1 MWHRPGHNSDVMRR
15 VLTKN
20 LLTCSLA
27 SASFLFLSCGGR
39 QSAVDAAGIQAERLE
54 DLWWIFFWVCTAV
67 YVIVMAVLLT
77 AFFRSKRVDSQTAPD
92 TLPNETRENR
102 ARNTVKGA
110 VAITLIV
117 LFALMFISFRTGS
130 AINTLSR
137 AEEPLSLKITGNQW
151 WWNVEYQDVIPSNNI
166 TTANELHL
174 PVGRPVKVEIQS
186 NDVIHSIWLPNMH
199 GKKDLV
205 PNYPTMFYFRP
216 DKVGTYWGQCAE
228 FCGYQHAKMRFIVVV
243 ETPEEFEAWR
253 SAQQQTPPPPTDAT
267 TQRGQQIFLTSVCTQ
282 CHTVQGTNA
291 NARVGPN
298 LTHVASRQYIAAGSL
313 QNTRDH
319 LRNWI
324 TDPQAIKPGI
334 RMPMNTYSDE
344 DLDALVSYIESLK

>member
-1 MWHRPGHNSDVMRR
+1 MRSTIPTILR
-15 VLTKN
+15 TWL
-20 LLTCSLA
+20 LA

-54 DLWWIFFWVCTAV
+54 SLWWLFFYVCGAV

-77 AFFRSKRVDSQTAPD
+77 VFFRNQRAGSDSAPD
-92 TLPNETRENR
+92 LSPNEAREGR
-102 ARNTVKGA
+102 AGYTIKGA
-110 VAITLIV
+110 VAITLVV
-117 LFALMFISFRTGS
+117 LFALMFISFRTGR
-130 AINTLSR
+130 AISTLQQADS
-137 AEEPLSLKITGNQW
+137 PLSIKITGNQW
-151 WWNVEYQDVIPSNNI
+151 WWNVEYQNAIPSNNI

-174 PVGRPVKVEIQS
+174 PVGRPVKVELQS

-243 ETPEEFEAWR
+243 ETPEEFDAWI
-253 SAQQQTPPPPTDAT
+253 SAQQQTPPPPTDAV
-267 TQRGQQIFLTSVCTQ
+267 QQHGQQIFLTSVCTQ

-319 LRNWI
+319 LRSWI

-334 RMPMNTYSDE
+334 RMPMNTYSDG

>member
-1 MWHRPGHNSDVMRR
+1 
-15 VLTKN
+15 
-20 LLTCSLA
+20 
-27 SASFLFLSCGGR
+27 
-39 QSAVDAAGIQAERLE
+39 
-54 DLWWIFFWVCTAV
+54 
-67 YVIVMAVLLT
+67 
-77 AFFRSKRVDSQTAPD
+77 VDSQTAPD

-228 FCGYQHAKMRFIVVV
+228 FCGYQHAKMALTLVAEPPDSFA
-243 ETPEEFEAWR
+243 AWLTR
-253 SAQQQTPPPPTDAT
+253 QRQAASPPTDSVARRGLEVFLGSTCAT
-267 TQRGQQIFLTSVCTQ
+267 
-282 CHTVQGTNA
+282 CHTITGTPA
-291 NARVGPN
+291 GGRVGPD
-298 LTHVASRQYIAAGSL
+298 LTHLASRRTIAAGTL
-313 QNTRDH
+313 PNTRGN
-319 LRNWI
+319 LAGWI
-324 TDPQAIKPGI
+324 LDPQGIKPGAK
-334 RMPMNTYSDE
+334 MPPTRLEPADLQALLTYLE
-344 DLDALVSYIESLK
+344 TLR

>member
-1 MWHRPGHNSDVMRR
+1 MC
-15 VLTKN
+15 L
-20 LLTCSLA
+20 LA

-54 DLWWIFFWVCTAV
+54 SLWLLFFYVCGPV
-67 YVIVMAVLLT
+67 NVIVLAVLLI
-77 AFFRSKRVDSQTAPD
+77 AFFRNRRAGSDTEPELAPD
-92 TLPNETRENR
+92 KVRESR
-102 ARNTVKGA
+102 VGNTVKGA
-110 VAITLIV
+110 VAVTLIV
-117 LFALMFISFRTGS
+117 LFLLMFVSFRTGR
-130 AINTLSR
+130 AINTLQQSDS
-137 AEEPLSLKITGNQW
+137 PLSIKITGNQW
-151 WWNVEYQDVIPSNNI
+151 WWNVEYLDAVPSNNI

-174 PVGRPVKVEIQS
+174 PVGRTVKVELQS

-199 GKKDLV
+199 GKKDLI

-243 ETPEEFEAWR
+243 ETPEEFDAWLK
-253 SAQQQTPPPPTDAT
+253 AHQQPSSPPADSI
-267 TQRGQQIFLTSVCTQ
+267 QQHGQQIFLTSVCTQ
-282 CHTVQGTNA
+282 CHTVQGTA
-291 NARVGPN
+291 ASARVGPN

-319 LRNWI
+319 LRSWI

-334 RMPMNTYSDE
+334 RMPMNAYSEE
-344 DLDALVSYIESLK
+344 DLDALVGYIESLK

>member
-1 MWHRPGHNSDVMRR
+1 MR
-15 VLTKN
+15 LTKPTI
-20 LLTCSLA
+20 LRTCLLA

-54 DLWWIFFWVCTAV
+54 SLWWLFFWVCLAV

-77 AFFRSKRVDSQTAPD
+77 AFFRNRRAGSDSAPD
-92 TLPNETRENR
+92 IVPDEARESR
-102 ARNTVKGA
+102 AGYTIKGA
-110 VAITLIV
+110 VAITLVV
-117 LFALMFISFRTGS
+117 LFTLMFISFRTGR
-130 AINTLSR
+130 AINTLQQ
-137 AEEPLSLKITGNQW
+137 ADEPLSIRITGNQW
-151 WWNVEYQDVIPSNNI
+151 WWNVEYQDPTPSNNI

-174 PVGRPVKVEIQS
+174 PVGRTVKVELQS

-243 ETPEEFEAWR
+243 ETPEEFDAWMT
-253 SAQQQTPPPPTDAT
+253 AQQQTPPPPADPV
-267 TQRGQQIFLTSVCTQ
+267 QQHGQQIFLTSACTQ

-319 LRNWI
+319 LRSWI

-334 RMPMNTYSDE
+334 RMPMNAYSDQ

>member
-1 MWHRPGHNSDVMRR
+1 MGV
-15 VLTKN
+15 TKPTI
-20 LLTCSLA
+20 LRTCLLA

-39 QSAVDAAGIQAERLE
+39 QSVVDAAGIQAERLE
-54 DLWWIFFWVCTAV
+54 SLWWLFFYVCAAV
-67 YVIVMAVLLT
+67 YVIVMAVLLV
-77 AFFRSKRVDSQTAPD
+77 AFFRNSRAGSDSAPELAPD
-92 TLPNETRENR
+92 EARESR
-102 ARNTVKGA
+102 AGYTVKGA
-110 VAITLIV
+110 VAVTLVV
-117 LFALMFISFRTGS
+117 LFTLMFISFRTGR
-130 AINTLSR
+130 AINTLQQ
-137 AEEPLSLKITGNQW
+137 AEAPLSIKITGSQW
-151 WWNVEYQDVIPSNNI
+151 WWSVDYIDAIPSNNI

-174 PVGRPVKVEIQS
+174 PVGRTVKVELQS

-199 GKKDLV
+199 GKKDLI

-243 ETPEEFEAWR
+243 ETPEEFNAWLT
-253 SAQQQTPPPPTDAT
+253 AQQQAPPPPADPVQ
-267 TQRGQQIFLTSVCTQ
+267 QRGQQIFLTSVCTQ
-282 CHTVQGTNA
+282 CHTVQGTPA

-319 LRNWI
+319 LRSWI

-334 RMPMNTYSDE
+334 RMPMNTYSEE